1 MRQLER
7 IIAGH
12 DLGIGGEVALRS
24 AGVMANRC
32 EGALRLVHVVEP
44 LDAYQRMSHPLTSP
58 YTLEEI
64 VQKAGARLQA
74 LAASPEFAGLHVE
87 YEVRKG
93 KPFFE
98 LIIAARAWAADLIV
112 VGGASQKGQPF
123 LGSTSER
130 ILRKATPADRTDH
143 DRQLSNE
150 QQAKLF

>member
-64 VQKAGARLQA
+64 VRLACRIRGA
-74 LAASPEFAGLHVE
+74 
-87 YEVRKG
+87 K
-93 KPFFE
+93 
-98 LIIAARAWAADLIV
+98 
-112 VGGASQKGQPF
+112 
-123 LGSTSER
+123 
-130 ILRKATPADRTDH
+130 
-143 DRQLSNE
+143 RQT
-150 QQAKLF
+150 LF